1 MEDQRPHRGYSHAH
15 ASRLASKPSTRT
27 PPKKPD
33 AASKRAT
40 TGKRS
45 LVNDNTGPCKSLVDA
60 FKQHGM
66 KLCDGTKLN
75 AVGKSIECIGSVP
88 PAVSASIT
96 ALFLSQNNLRI
107 LDGIEQ
113 FTSSLR
119 LLSIGGNLLTLFSEI
134 ERLTKLPRLRNLNL
148 LGNPICDHPNYRF
161 RVIDALKQVQVLDT
175 VDVTAKERELASIVA
190 SQDKALR
197 AMVLRNHFEIQQLQL
212 IAQLITLR
220 SDFYGFVLAH
230 AASSTSLFVSFDRI
244 PNPHEA
250 QVDVAMLLRLWKY
263 DQRLSE
269 SELEALEIQMGT
281 IVMRTHHKLAE
292 HPKLRAKEFLLQLGG
307 AKRAKKQAMES
318 SCSSRN
324 VAMEIRNQ
332 SASSW
337 QKAFESVIALQ
348 QQTIANL
355 QGLCERNNRELVAAL
370 KTLLTTDPTR
380 RRQLVNARWAENQ
393 SGVTVRPAGELETR
407 DRRRLSGGSVLAA
420 PLRRK
425 KQLLLPPQQQDPDQ
439 YGQRES
445 LSDPQQGKQTHAHQV
460 YERREDTSV
469 ALRRLACHQQQQ
481 QEQQALQQRQQQQS
495 TNASRTM
502 EIRNGEFTNQT
513 LSETVHHFKLREPPI
528 RSAPLPPVTSYA
540 ASANASAGYSHLKQL
555 QVFTIQHESPANVE
569 GMALKAQAAASFA
582 EAKTASYPV
591 TNEKASANFAFDDG
605 DAQEGHGLA
614 VLMNHQALDSKRRR
628 ARARQHAL
636 AVDESVETASS
647 ISSFSDASS
656 FWRGSRVASAAER
669 KEAHASKRIS
679 KADEPSPPPEAS
691 SIELRDARVSTN
703 SQVPQDPASG
713 FGARHHELEDRE
725 AKYIK
730 ALIESE
736 QRELE
741 LRNQLTTFK
750 RKLSQHQRS
759 MAQEL
764 QEREQIKSEV
774 NERVQHVAAP
784 KVLRRFFVRWIH
796 FYHWSLQLTHL
807 QTRRC
812 FISQHDWF
820 WRWRRKVWVQ
830 QRLRAICAKVEAR
843 TVQRHFGVWLSLS
856 RLTVTIKF
864 TRAKHE
870 RQRIGELFLA
880 WRQGAKKIQRLK
892 LAEDC
897 RTQEQMVRFQRGCF
911 QQWASL
917 TRHRR
922 HLKTAMT
929 LHSRRLH
936 QALKEI
942 TFCRWKLVVLV
953 HARPLRAKLELF
965 VSSKQSQH
973 LRQLFMSWHK
983 LVKGDKLYFQHLKH
997 RVWRHWTHRFRC
1009 EKAERETVA
1018 RSRRL
1023 VLKDRIQ
1030 SWRVVTQDRIAS
1042 RRALSLAKRY
1052 VNQRRLRKLWLYW
1065 KCYTFAKRK
1074 YVQGST
1080 KALKHYFVKILR
1092 SSWLTWKRK
1101 TRKNVLSVKEQK
1113 HSDLRHHFQALRT
1126 GVKLSIAAKCRARLL
1141 RHLRTRCDRS
1151 LVHQWLLRWRGVV
1164 RRRRQAKQSHQV
1176 LLRQTKRALLQR
1188 SWTQW
1193 LASYLGQV
1201 RAKFQSA
1208 GQQYEQVISEKHE
1221 LEVEVLR
1228 VNGRVVTMTEQL
1240 QSFEGSIRDQEREI
1254 ATYQSDLL
1262 HSKELRVALE
1272 KKLKALEDSHV
1283 QERQQWA
1290 AMESQLNQQRAIEQ
1304 QQARAIAE
1312 GNNNLQRQIQ
1322 ELQTKLIEEQQHNL
1336 EANHKTEVSRQE
1348 LSKAQLSHETE
1359 VAQLTSAHQKLEQCV
1374 EELKLQLQDEQQQK
1388 EETAN
1393 RLQEYEARLATTCAD
1408 INQHEEAHERENA
1421 RLRSEREQLEA
1432 RVSEEQAR
1440 NAELQRLVK
1449 EKNAL
1454 IHQLNQQQVAQKS
1467 HDEYQPATAELRH
1480 GNGYDSREG
1489 EPVSPSLVPH
1499 SGLQQAHKSQ
1509 NSGKRRDNT
1518 ALAGAIAHCSV
1529 SESTIGSL
1537 LKDINQSILVRA
1549 GMMEMH
1555 LQPEHQHNLST
1566 ADAVPTSRR
1575 HDDREWCAE
1584 HERVGEPVWSYAG
1597 QSSVTLNATNNRE
1610 NGREVDERIDEQA
1623 SKVHEDIRKLQMR
1636 IANRLKQTPTSTGA
1650 THLRSPR
1657 RDLVRFQSTSPS
1669 SSSTSL
1675 SEEESNLTE
1684 TEVVRP
1690 RAGRRAED
1698 TGRAQASQSKRGDNK
1713 LGGVARGPRKAL
1725 SSENVSKAA
1734 NTIPKRPSLHSSTL
1748 LEPMRGGPAAMKKRL
1763 VTTASNR
1770 SRSTVISSRIGLP
1783 RSRPGSK

>member
-15 ASRLASKPSTRT
+15 ASRLANKPSTRT

-33 AASKRAT
+33 PTSKRAT
-40 TGKRS
+40 TGKRA
-45 LVNDNTGPCKSLVDA
+45 LANGNAVPCKSLVDA

-75 AVGKSIECIGSVP
+75 AVGKAIECIGSVP

-96 ALFLSQNNLRI
+96 ALFLSQNNLRT
-107 LDGIEQ
+107 LNGIEQ

-119 LLSIGGNLLTLFSEI
+119 LLSIGGNLLTLFSEV

-175 VDVTAKERELASIVA
+175 ADVTAKERELASIVA
-190 SQDKALR
+190 SQDKTLR

-212 IAQLITLR
+212 IVRLITLC

-230 AASSTSLFVSFDRI
+230 AASSGSRFVSFDRI

-292 HPKLRAKEFLLQLGG
+292 HPKLRAKEFLLQLVG
-307 AKRAKKQAMES
+307 AKGAKKQAMES
-318 SCSSRN
+318 NCSSRN

-332 SASSW
+332 STSSW
-337 QKAFESVIALQ
+337 QEAFESVIALQ

-393 SGVTVRPAGELETR
+393 SGAAVTPAGELETR

-420 PLRRK
+420 PLGRK
-425 KQLLLPPQQQDPDQ
+425 KQLLPPQQQDPDQ
-439 YGQRES
+439 CEQHEN
-445 LSDPQQGKQTHAHQV
+445 LSDPQQGKQSHAHQV
-460 YERREDTSV
+460 YEWREDISV
-469 ALRRLACHQQQQ
+469 APRRLACHHQQ
-481 QEQQALQQRQQQQS
+481 QQALQQRQQQQP
-495 TNASRTM
+495 TNASRTV
-502 EIRNGEFTNQT
+502 EIRNGEFANQT
-513 LSETVHHFKLREPPI
+513 LSEAVHHFKLREPPI
-528 RSAPLPPVTSYA
+528 RSAPSPPVTSYA
-540 ASANASAGYSHLKQL
+540 ASANASAGYSHLKQP
-555 QVFTIQHESPANVE
+555 QVFTIQHEGPANVE
-569 GMALKAQAAASFA
+569 DMTSKAQDVASFA
-582 EAKTASYPV
+582 ETKTAFHPV
-591 TNEKASANFAFDDG
+591 TNGKTPANFAFDDD
-605 DAQEGHGLA
+605 DAQESHDLA
-614 VLMNHQALDSKRRR
+614 VLMNDQALNSRRGG
-628 ARARQHAL
+628 ARARQHAS

-647 ISSFSDASS
+647 VSSFSDASS
-656 FWRGSRVASAAER
+656 FWRGSRVASAAE
-669 KEAHASKRIS
+669 KKAAHASRRIN
-679 KADEPSPPPEAS
+679 KMDNPSPPEAS
-691 SIELRDARVSTN
+691 SIELRDARVSAN
-703 SQVPQDPASG
+703 SQAPQDSASG
-713 FGARHHELEDRE
+713 FGVHHQELEDRE

-764 QEREQIKSEV
+764 HEREQIKSEV

-796 FYHWSLQLTHL
+796 FYHWSLQLAHL

-830 QRLRAICAKVEAR
+830 QRLREIRTKVEAR
-843 TVQRHFGVWLSLS
+843 TVQRHFGEWLNLS
-856 RLTVTIKF
+856 RLTVTTKF
-864 TRAKHE
+864 TRVKHE
-870 RQRIGELFLA
+870 WQRVGELFLA
-880 WRQGAKKIQRLK
+880 WRQGVKIIQRLK
-892 LAEDC
+892 LTESC
-897 RTQEQMVRFQRGCF
+897 RMQEQMVRFQRGCF
-911 QQWASL
+911 QQWASF

-922 HLKTAMT
+922 YLNTAMT
-929 LHSRRLH
+929 LHSRRSRRV
-936 QALKEI
+936 LKEI
-942 TFCRWKLVVLV
+942 MFCRWKLVVLA

-965 VSSKQSQH
+965 VSSKQSQR
-973 LRQLFMSWHK
+973 LRWLFMSWRN
-983 LVKGDKLYFQHLKH
+983 LVKGDKLYFQHIKH

-1009 EKAERETVA
+1009 EKAERETAA

-1030 SWRVVTQDRIAS
+1030 SWRVVTQDRVAS

-1080 KALKHYFVKILR
+1080 KALKHYFVKLLR
-1092 SSWLTWKRK
+1092 SSWLAWKRK
-1101 TRKNVLSVKEQK
+1101 TRKNLLSVKEQK
-1113 HSDLRHHFQALRT
+1113 YNDLRRHFQALRT
-1126 GVKLSIAAKCRARLL
+1126 GIKLSIAAKCRARLL
-1141 RHLRTRCDRS
+1141 RHLRTRCDRG
-1151 LVHQWLLRWRGVV
+1151 LVHQWLLRWRGIV

-1176 LLRQTKRALLQR
+1176 LLRQTKRKLLQS
-1188 SWTQW
+1188 SWSHW
-1193 LASYLGQV
+1193 LASYLVQA
-1201 RAKFQSA
+1201 RAKLQSA

-1221 LEVEVLR
+1221 LEAEVLR
-1228 VNGRVVTMTEQL
+1228 VSGRVVPMTEQL

-1262 HSKELRVALE
+1262 HSKDLRVALE

-1290 AMESQLNQQRAIEQ
+1290 AMESQLSQQRATEQ
-1304 QQARAIAE
+1304 QQARTIAE

-1322 ELQTKLIEEQQHNL
+1322 ELQAKLIEEQQRTL
-1336 EANHKTEVSRQE
+1336 EVNHKAEVSRQE
-1348 LSKAQLSHETE
+1348 LSKAQLSRETE

-1393 RLQEYEARLATTCAD
+1393 RLQEYETRLATTCAD

-1440 NAELQRLVK
+1440 NAELQRLVE

-1467 HDEYQPATAELRH
+1467 HNEYQPATAELRH
-1480 GNGYDSREG
+1480 GNGCDSMER
-1489 EPVSPSLVPH
+1489 EPVSPSSVPH
-1499 SGLQQAHKSQ
+1499 SGLQQSHESQ
-1509 NSGKRRDNT
+1509 NSGRRRDST

-1537 LKDINQSILVRA
+1537 LKDINQSILVRT

-1555 LQPEHQHNLST
+1555 LQPEQQQHNLST
-1566 ADAVPTSRR
+1566 ADTVPTSRR
-1575 HDDREWCAE
+1575 HDHTEWCAE
-1584 HERVGEPVWSYAG
+1584 HERVDEPVWSYTG
-1597 QSSVTLNATNNRE
+1597 QSSVTLNAANNRE
-1610 NGREVDERIDEQA
+1610 NEREVDERIDEQA
-1623 SKVHEDIRKLQMR
+1623 SKVHEDIRQLQMR
-1636 IANRLKQTPTSTGA
+1636 IANRLKQTPASTGGA
-1650 THLRSPR
+1650 THLRSTR
-1657 RDLVRFQSTSPS
+1657 RDLVRFQSTSS
-1669 SSSTSL
+1669 SSSSMSL
-1675 SEEESNLTE
+1675 SEEESNLTK

-1690 RAGRRAED
+1690 RAVRRVED
-1698 TGRAQASQSKRGDNK
+1698 TGRAQASQAKRGGSK
-1713 LGGVARGPRKAL
+1713 LGGVVRGPRKAP

-1734 NTIPKRPSLHSSTL
+1734 NTIPKRPSLHSPTL

-1763 VTTASNR
+1763 VTAASNR
-1770 SRSTVISSRIGLP
+1770 SGSTVISSRTGPP